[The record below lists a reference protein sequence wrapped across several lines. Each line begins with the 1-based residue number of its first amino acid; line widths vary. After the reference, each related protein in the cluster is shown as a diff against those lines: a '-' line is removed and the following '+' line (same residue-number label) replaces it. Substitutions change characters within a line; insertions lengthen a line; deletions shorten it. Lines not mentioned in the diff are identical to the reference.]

1 MEKENNNLSL
11 SYITD
16 PDIALQA
23 LKDGNKRFISGN
35 TINQNVDFA
44 LKKKLS
50 ESGQAPYAVV
60 LSCADSRL
68 LPKRAFDQTI
78 GDLFLLQIA
87 GNIVSPEEIGSMEF
101 AVEFFNSCLIV
112 IMGHQGCGAIT
123 AAVKSSP
130 DDQAFSTKHLD
141 TIMNRLKAVVDD
153 SVDQRLALS
162 EEDYIDY
169 CVDHN
174 VRRGLEELT
183 NQSEFLRERMKSGK
197 LKMVGAKYI
206 LDTGEVVFDDFHT
219 LPAD

>member
-130 DDQAFSTKHLD
+130 DNQAFSTKHLD

-153 SVDQRLALS
+153 SVDQRSALS

>member
-1 MEKENNNLSL
+1 MEEKTNNVSL
-11 SYITD
+11 SHITD

-130 DDQAFSTKHLD
+130 DNQAFSTKHLD

-153 SVDQRLALS
+153 SVDQRSALS

>member
-1 MEKENNNLSL
+1 MEEKTNNVSL
-11 SYITD
+11 SHITD

-23 LKDGNKRFISGN
+23 LKDGNKRFISGD
-35 TINQNVDFA
+35 TLNQDVDFA

-130 DDQAFSTKHLD
+130 DDQAFSTIHLD
-141 TIMNRLKAVVDD
+141 TIMNRLKAVVED
-153 SVDQRLALS
+153 SADQRSALS

>member
-153 SVDQRLALS
+153 SVDQRSALS

>member
-1 MEKENNNLSL
+1 MEEKTNNVSL
-11 SYITD
+11 SHITD

-23 LKDGNKRFISGN
+23 LKDGNKRFISGD

-130 DDQAFSTKHLD
+130 DVQSFSTKHLD
-141 TIMNRLKAVVDD
+141 TIMNRLKAVVED
-153 SVDQRLALS
+153 SADQRLALS
-162 EEDYIDY
+162 EEAYIDY

-183 NQSEFLRERMKSGK
+183 NQSEFLRERMKSGR

-219 LPAD
+219 LPAK